1 MNGRGSAQPQA
12 RRRPYAAGARMTGIG
27 SAECIIFFIHK

>member
-12 RRRPYAAGARMTGIG
+12 RRRPYAADAGMTGIG
-27 SAECIIFFIHK
+27 NAGYTLFFIHK